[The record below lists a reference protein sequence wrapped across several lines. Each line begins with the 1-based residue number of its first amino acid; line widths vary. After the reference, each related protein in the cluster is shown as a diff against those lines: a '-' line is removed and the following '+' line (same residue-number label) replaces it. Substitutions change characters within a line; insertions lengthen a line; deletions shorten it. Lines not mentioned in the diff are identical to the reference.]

1 MDTTEVLK
9 YLDEL
14 VFAQTG
20 KHLDSLQ
27 IAIIK
32 GVLSGRKYAD
42 IAKEYQC
49 TRGHAK
55 DEAYALWQILSKTL
69 GKDLNKSNFRASMER
84 LGFYNSPYK
93 SKIFGHSI
101 VGSNINLCPSPSQA
115 NDKSELENLESIIKE
130 SPTPVNGKNN
140 NIETSLRLAK
150 QETIRRLVKVGLT
163 AEQIAQV
170 LDLPLEEVQEKM
182 R

>member
-1 MDTTEVLK
+1 MDITEVLK

-55 DEAYALWQILSKTL
+55 DEAYALWQILSEGL
-69 GKDLNKSNFRASMER
+69 GKDLNKSNFRASVER
-84 LGFYNSPYK
+84 LGFYNSQQNIGNY
-93 SKIFGHSI
+93 IIAG
-101 VGSNINLCPSPSQA
+101 NINHCSNLTQV
-115 NDKSELENLESIIKE
+115 DDRSELENFESIIKE
-130 SPTPVNGKNN
+130 TSTPVNGKSN

-170 LDLPLEEVQEKM
+170 LDLPLQEVQEKM

>member
-32 GVLSGRKYAD
+32 GVLNGRKYAD

-49 TRGHAK
+49 TPGHAK
-55 DEAYALWQILSKTL
+55 DEAYALWQLLSKTL
-69 GKDLNKSNFRASMER
+69 GKDLNKSNFRAFVER
-84 LGFYNSPYK
+84 LGLANFQSP
-93 SKIFGHSI
+93 I
-101 VGSNINLCPSPSQA
+101 VGNRVRVRDINLCANPSQV
-115 NDKSELENLESIIKE
+115 NEKSELENFESIIKE
-130 SPTPVNGKNN
+130 TPTPVNGKFN